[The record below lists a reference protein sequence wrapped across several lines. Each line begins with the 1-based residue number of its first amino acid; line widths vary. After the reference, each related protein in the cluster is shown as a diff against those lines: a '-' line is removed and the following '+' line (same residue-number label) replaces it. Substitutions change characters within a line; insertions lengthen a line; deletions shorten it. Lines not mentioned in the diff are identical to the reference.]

1 MVIVTVLFI
10 IAGLAALIWMANWPF
25 GTPWAK
31 ELTDEECRIEAEHN
45 RRHHRR
51 VALTFF
57 PALAFMFGI
66 ASIAIFVDQK
76 SQSAAVAMG
85 VCSVACVGVFVAVIK
100 GGRRRRSSK
109 RR

>member
-1 MVIVTVLFI
+1 MIIVTVLI
-10 IAGLAALIWMANWPF
+10 VTAGLAGIFWMANWPF

-31 ELTDEECRIEAEHN
+31 DLTDKERRIEAEHN
-45 RRHHRR
+45 RRHHRG
-51 VALTFF
+51 VALIYF
-57 PALAFMFGI
+57 PGLAVIFGV

-76 SQSAAVAMG
+76 SQAAAVAMG
-85 VCSVACVGVFVAVIK
+85 LCSVASVGVFVAVIK

>member
-1 MVIVTVLFI
+1 MVIVTMLIVV
-10 IAGLAALIWMANWPF
+10 AGLAAIIWMANWPF

-31 ELTDEECRIEAEHN
+31 DLTDEEHRIDVEHN
-45 RRHHRR
+45 RRHHRG
-51 VALTFF
+51 VALILS
-57 PALAFMFGI
+57 PGLAAIFGV
-66 ASIAIFVDQK
+66 ASIAIFVNQK

-85 VCSVACVGVFVAVIK
+85 VCSVVCVGVFVAVIK